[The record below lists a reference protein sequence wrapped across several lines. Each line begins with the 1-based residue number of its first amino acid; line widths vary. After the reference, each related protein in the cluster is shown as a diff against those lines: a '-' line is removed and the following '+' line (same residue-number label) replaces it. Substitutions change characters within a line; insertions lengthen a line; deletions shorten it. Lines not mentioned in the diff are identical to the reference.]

1 MILPMFAMLMLTLA
15 IAILAVIVR
24 IKSVTSSVV
33 KISYY
38 RVMQGQDVPDMV
50 TRSTRC
56 FNNQFEV
63 PILFYIV
70 STLFVALNIA
80 SILAI
85 ILAWCFVLMRI
96 LQTVIHLTYNNVIHR
111 MLCFW
116 TGFLV
121 VLAMWALLLVETA

>member
-24 IKSVTSSVV
+24 IKSVTIGVV

-38 RVMQGQDVPDMV
+38 RAMQGQDVPDMV
-50 TRSTRC
+50 TKSTRC

-85 ILAWCFVLMRI
+85 TLAWCFVALRAWHA
-96 LQTVIHLTYNNVIHR
+96 LIHLTYNNVIHR
-111 MLCFW
+111 MFSFGAGCI
-116 TGFLV
+116 V
-121 VLAMWALLLVETA
+121 VLAMWVLLIEGTV

>member
-24 IKSVTSSVV
+24 IKSVTSGVV

-38 RVMQGQDVPDMV
+38 RAMQGQDVPDMV

-85 ILAWCFVLMRI
+85 TLAWCFVALRAWHA
-96 LQTVIHLTYNNVIHR
+96 LIHLTYNNVIHR
-111 MLCFW
+111 MFSFGAGCI
-116 TGFLV
+116 V
-121 VLAMWALLLVETA
+121 VLAMWALLLVEVA

>member
-1 MILPMFAMLMLTLA
+1 MIYPMFAMFVLTCL
-15 IAILAVIVR
+15 IGLLAVAVR
-24 IKSVTSSVV
+24 INSVRNGSVRPRF
-33 KISYY
+33 YQL
-38 RVMQGQDVPDMV
+38 MQGQDVPDMV

-70 STLFVALNIA
+70 STLHVTMDTA

-85 ILAWCFVLMRI
+85 TLAWCFVLMRI
-96 LQTVIHLTYNNVIHR
+96 LQTVIHLTYNNIIHR

-116 TGFLV
+116 AGFLV
-121 VLAMWALLLVETA
+121 VLAMWVLLLVEVA

>member
-24 IKSVTSSVV
+24 IKSVTSGVV

-38 RVMQGQDVPDMV
+38 RAMQGQDVPDMV

-85 ILAWCFVLMRI
+85 ILGWCFVALRVWHA
-96 LQTVIHLTYNNVIHR
+96 LIHLTYNNVIHR
-111 MLCFW
+111 MFSFGAGCI
-116 TGFLV
+116 V
-121 VLAMWALLLVETA
+121 VLAMWVLLIEGTV

>member
-1 MILPMFAMLMLTLA
+1 MILPMFAMLMLILA

-24 IKSVTSSVV
+24 IKSVTSGVI

-38 RVMQGQDVPDMV
+38 RAMQGQDVPDMV

-70 STLFVALNIA
+70 STLHVTMDTAN
-80 SILAI
+80 ILAI
-85 ILAWCFVLMRI
+85 TLAWCFVLMRI
-96 LQTVIHLTYNNVIHR
+96 LQTVIHLTYNNIIHR

-116 TGFLV
+116 AGFLV
-121 VLAMWALLLVETA
+121 VLAMWVLLLVEVA